1 MRNTVIAVLLLGTV
15 LVGCMSAQQAAA
27 PSTVSDQD
35 IRLLRKDLR
44 STHKQIIAA
53 NLELTDSEAQTFW
66 PLFDQYTAEQTKIND
81 TKLAVIKDYAANYQT
96 LTDNQAQALVKRSA
110 EVDQS
115 TLQLRMKYLPL
126 VEKVLSG
133 KKAARFFQLER
144 RINALVDLQ
153 LASEI
158 PLVEP

>member
-1 MRNTVIAVLLLGTV
+1 MRKTAIAALVLGTV
-15 LVGCMSAQQAAA
+15 LVGCMLAQQGTA
-27 PSTVSDQD
+27 PSGVSDQD

-44 STHKQIIAA
+44 SAHKQIIAA
-53 NLELTDSEAQTFW
+53 NLELTDAEAQAFW
-66 PLFDQYTAEQTKIND
+66 PLFDQYTAEQIKIND
-81 TKLAVIKDYAANYQT
+81 TKLSIIKDYATNYQT
-96 LTDNQAQALVKRSA
+96 LTDSQAQSLVKRSA

-115 TLQLRMKYLPL
+115 ALQLRMKYLPM

-153 LASEI
+153 VASEI

>member
-1 MRNTVIAVLLLGTV
+1 MKKTVIFVLGTA
-15 LVGCMSAQQAAA
+15 LVGCAFAQQAAA
-27 PSTVSDQD
+27 PSSVSDQD

-44 STHKQIIAA
+44 SAHKQIIAA
-53 NLELTDSEAQTFW
+53 NLELTDSEAQAFW
-66 PLFDQYTAEQTKIND
+66 PVFDQYTAEQIKIND
-81 TKLAVIKDYAANYQT
+81 TKLSIIKDYATNYQT
-96 LTDNQAQALVKRSA
+96 LTDTQAQDLVKRSA

-115 TLQLRMKYLPL
+115 ALQLRMKYQAL

-144 RINALVDLQ
+144 RINTLVDLQ